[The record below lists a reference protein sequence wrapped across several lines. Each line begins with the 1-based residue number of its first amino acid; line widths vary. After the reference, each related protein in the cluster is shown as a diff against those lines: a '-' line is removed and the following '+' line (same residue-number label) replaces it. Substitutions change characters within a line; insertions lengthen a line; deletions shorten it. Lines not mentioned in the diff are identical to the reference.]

1 VIYFPRSQ
9 REYLDGCKPDPGG
22 IPSTEERHRWT
33 MEMVKAEKMSKA
45 LEMAE
50 EREEYEAGEEK

>member
-1 VIYFPRSQ
+1 VLYFPRSQ
-9 REYLDGCKPDPGG
+9 RGYLDGGKPDPRG
-22 IPSTEERHRWT
+22 IPSIEERHRWT
-33 MEMVKAEKMSKA
+33 MEILKAEKMSKA